1 MIRAVRPACRYT
13 RILTADWEVVG
24 PGGMKITWK
33 TTSVAIV
40 IENAEHDFVEPFKRR
55 SNIMKF

>member
-1 MIRAVRPACRYT
+1 
-13 RILTADWEVVG
+13 
-24 PGGMKITWK
+24 MKITWK